1 MRKMDKNDTIM
12 DRVRLSAVVRHLSLV
27 TLLGLFCLLPAANS
41 FAQSSNRWLFVFNTS
56 AAMRDRTNGMQAVT
70 QDLLNTAM
78 HGNLRAGDTIG
89 IWTYNS
95 ELHADEAPLQTW
107 SSNMEPAIAY
117 NTLLFLQQHSFAKS
131 AKFDNV
137 LANMLRVIKISD
149 TITIIL
155 FSDGAENIK
164 GTPFDAQLTAFYK
177 ANYQSQKKA
186 HLPVVTVL
194 RGEKGVLTTN
204 TLGLALAAA
213 DIPQVPP
220 PAPVKAMAQKPA
232 PVASPPPKP
241 VPSLV
246 IIGKKAE
253 TTFNVPTDLPD
264 HSGEPSVQ
272 PPTAPPPTEAAP
284 VVAKTETPAPP
295 APEPAPAPKVE
306 SKPVVATTTPSA
318 PVVATPSPAPSVAEE
333 PVKTVLAREISV
345 PHAPATNAP
354 GETVA
359 PATSAPTQIATVTP
373 EKNLFS
379 GRNIG
384 IVSVVFTLL
393 VCTLLILSARNAR
406 RAARASLITRSLDR
420 ERE

>member
-1 MRKMDKNDTIM
+1 MRNMDKNDTIM
-12 DRVRLSAVVRHLSLV
+12 DRVRLSAVVRHLSFV
-27 TLLGLFCLLPAANS
+27 TLLGLFCLLSAANT

-131 AKFDNV
+131 AKFDDV

-149 TITIIL
+149 TITIVL
-155 FSDGAENIK
+155 FSDGAETIK

-177 ANYQSQKKA
+177 ANYQSQKEA

-220 PAPVKAMAQKPA
+220 PAPVKAMAQKPE
-232 PVASPPPKP
+232 PVASPPAKP

-264 HSGEPSVQ
+264 HSGEPAAQ
-272 PPTAPPPTEAAP
+272 PPTAPPPTEPAP

-318 PVVATPSPAPSVAEE
+318 PIVAARSPAPSVGEE
-333 PVKTVLAREISV
+333 PVKTVLAREVSV
-345 PHAPATNAP
+345 PSAPATNAP

-359 PATSAPTQIATVTP
+359 PATSRCPHKSPPSLRKKIFSAAETSG
-373 EKNLFS
+373 LFRLCS
-379 GRNIG
+379 RCWCAR
-384 IVSVVFTLL
+384 SSF
-393 VCTLLILSARNAR
+393 SARATR
-406 RAARASLITRSLDR
+406 DGQRGRA
-420 ERE
+420 